1 MSKEIE
7 AFKWIICSYSKEI
20 LVNVVQSKILKMVGE
35 EDNDLTKKSKVD
47 LSHLSPRQDALLPY
61 IYRLTIE

>member
-1 MSKEIE
+1 
-7 AFKWIICSYSKEI
+7 
-20 LVNVVQSKILKMVGE
+20 MVGE